1 DRRREVEVGRNRNGG
16 DGRDRTGEWRFCR
29 PLPYH
34 LATSPSQKIGES
46 SEPASQRQYSAL
58 TPRHCVG
65 DHAVPRVEHCG
76 VAQLVERRI
85 VNPVVGGSS
94 PPATAK
100 LNNFRTNDLTEPSSS
115 ASSTVSAQVSNRA
128 SNHRRDDIVSLRLER
143 DDLREGVLA
152 FTPAHGPQEPHL
164 AHRTRRL
171 APRPPADHREVDQ
184 DRTLPGAE
192 GMPLGP
198 RHPLRPRRGAPRS
211 RSEEGRS
218 TSPRRPKTPK
228 RVKHLRQRHDRLVG
242 FTYDEAAGVA
252 HFSMYVPGSAGR
264 VRK

>member
-85 VNPVVGGSS
+85 VNPVVPGSS
-94 PPATAK
+94 PGATA
-100 LNNFRTNDLTEPSSS
+100 NFVTSAWIRLTRS
-115 ASSTVSAQVSNRA
+115 AAALPRKFAV
-128 SNHRRDDIVSLRLER
+128 RR
-143 DDLREGVLA
+143 
-152 FTPAHGPQEPHL
+152 
-164 AHRTRRL
+164 
-171 APRPPADHREVDQ
+171 PRPP
-184 DRTLPGAE
+184 
-192 GMPLGP
+192 
-198 RHPLRPRRGAPRS
+198 
-211 RSEEGRS
+211 
-218 TSPRRPKTPK
+218 
-228 RVKHLRQRHDRLVG
+228 
-242 FTYDEAAGVA
+242 
-252 HFSMYVPGSAGR
+252 
-264 VRK
+264 